1 MGKALDIYRA
11 VLAIFLALVVL
22 SLYAVQE
29 IQQSALQVI
38 AVIVSQ
44 GVLASA

>member
-11 VLAIFLALVVL
+11 VSAIFLALVVL